1 MASFKSENNMM
12 KISITHQVQG
22 REENI
27 KIENIISDNVTIGF
41 GSESVSLR
49 SLLDIY
55 NHASHSKFD
64 DVRELL
70 QTTNKKTQIEQTE
83 IILEKYN
90 SEGRFSECDK
100 AIDVLNVLFPNLP
113 KGITAPK
120 LPPPNGFYTT
130 EEYSTIRYIYQKV
143 ITKWLNENMR

>member
-22 REENI
+22 QEENI
-27 KIENIISDNVTIGF
+27 KIENIISDNVTIEF

-55 NHASHSKFD
+55 NHASHSNFD

-90 SEGRFSECDK
+90 SEGRFTECKK
-100 AIDVLNVLFPNLP
+100 AIDVIYILFENLP

>member
-1 MASFKSENNMM
+1 MM

-90 SEGRFSECDK
+90 SEGRFTECKK
-100 AIDVLNVLFPNLP
+100 AIDVIYILFENLP

-130 EEYSTIRYIYQKV
+130 EEYSTIRYIYQEV
-143 ITKWLNENMR
+143 IIKWLNENMR

>member
-1 MASFKSENNMM
+1 M

-90 SEGRFSECDK
+90 SEGRFTECKK
-100 AIDVLNVLFPNLP
+100 AIDVIYILFENLP

>member
-1 MASFKSENNMM
+1 MM

-22 REENI
+22 QEENI

-41 GSESVSLR
+41 GSESVNLS

-90 SEGRFSECDK
+90 SEGRFTECKK
-100 AIDVLNVLFPNLP
+100 AIDVIYILFENLP

-143 ITKWLNENMR
+143 ITKWLNENMRWR

>member
-90 SEGRFSECDK
+90 SEGRFTECKK
-100 AIDVLNVLFPNLP
+100 AIDVIYILFENLP

>member
-1 MASFKSENNMM
+1 MM

-90 SEGRFSECDK
+90 SEGRFTECKK
-100 AIDVLNVLFPNLP
+100 AIDVIYILFENLP

-143 ITKWLNENMR
+143 ITKWLKKYEVGLEKNSNK

>member
-1 MASFKSENNMM
+1 MM
-12 KISITHQVQG
+12 LANFYKQL
-22 REENI
+22 I
-27 KIENIISDNVTIGF
+27 K
-41 GSESVSLR
+41 R
-49 SLLDIY
+49 
-55 NHASHSKFD
+55 
-64 DVRELL
+64 
-70 QTTNKKTQIEQTE
+70 QIEQTE
-83 IILEKYN
+83 IVLEKYN

-143 ITKWLNENMR
+143 ITKWHKENLRWG

>member
-1 MASFKSENNMM
+1 MM
-12 KISITHQVQG
+12 LANFYKQL
-22 REENI
+22 I
-27 KIENIISDNVTIGF
+27 K
-41 GSESVSLR
+41 R
-49 SLLDIY
+49 
-55 NHASHSKFD
+55 
-64 DVRELL
+64 
-70 QTTNKKTQIEQTE
+70 QIEQTE
-83 IILEKYN
+83 IVLEKYN

-143 ITKWLNENMR
+143 ITKWHNENMRWR

>member
-1 MASFKSENNMM
+1 M

-41 GSESVSLR
+41 GLQSVNLR
-49 SLLDIY
+49 SLLDTY
-55 NHASHSKFD
+55 FLASHQNFD
-64 DVRELL
+64 DAHELL

-90 SEGRFSECDK
+90 SEGRFTECKK
-100 AIDVLNVLFPNLP
+100 AIDVIYILFENLP

>member
-1 MASFKSENNMM
+1 MM

-90 SEGRFSECDK
+90 SEGRFSECKK
-100 AIDVLNVLFPNLP
+100 AIDVIYILFENLP